1 MVDIAQT
8 RQPQVTPHSA
18 VPNAMKFVGTV
29 VRSVFIVT
37 LMAVTWSV
45 SMPQNIS
52 ATALAH
58 FSVGDFVRALIGIAI
73 CCGMIVELSRRP
85 KDEEGYKNWV
95 FIGVGLAFVWI
106 IFLVLKLALPTA
118 GNALGT

>member
-1 MVDIAQT
+1 MAESG
-8 RQPQVTPHSA
+8 RSQVNPTTA
-18 VPNAMKFVGTV
+18 VPRALKFAGTV

-45 SMPQNIS
+45 SIPQNMS
-52 ATALAH
+52 ANAIAH
-58 FSVGDFVRALIGIAI
+58 LSIGDIVRALIGIAI
-73 CCGMIVELSRRP
+73 CCGMIVELIRRP
-85 KDEEGYKNWV
+85 KDDEGYKTWV

-106 IFLVLKLALPTA
+106 IFIVLELALPTA

>member
-1 MVDIAQT
+1 MAESA
-8 RQPQVTPHSA
+8 RSQVNPTTA
-18 VPNAMKFVGTV
+18 VPSAWKFAGTV
-29 VRSVFIVT
+29 VRSVFIVA

-45 SMPQNIS
+45 SIPQNMS
-52 ATALAH
+52 ANAIAH
-58 FSVGDFVRALIGIAI
+58 LSIGDIVRALIGIAI
-73 CCGMIVELSRRP
+73 CCGMIVELIRRP
-85 KDEEGYKNWV
+85 KDDEGYKTWV

>member
-1 MVDIAQT
+1 MVNMAQT
-8 RQPQVTPHSA
+8 GRSQVSPHPP

-58 FSVGDFVRALIGIAI
+58 FSAGDFVRALIGIAV
-73 CCGMIVELSRRP
+73 CCGMIVELVRPP
-85 KDEEGYKNWV
+85 KDDEGYKTWV
-95 FIGVGLAFVWI
+95 FIGVGLAFVWV
-106 IFLVLKLALPTA
+106 IFLVLKLALPTT